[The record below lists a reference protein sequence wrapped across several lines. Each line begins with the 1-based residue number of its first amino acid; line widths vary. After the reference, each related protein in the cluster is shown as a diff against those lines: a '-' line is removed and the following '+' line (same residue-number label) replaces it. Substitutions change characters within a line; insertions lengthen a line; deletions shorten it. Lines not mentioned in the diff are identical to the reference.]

1 MKTTR
6 NDRTWWT
13 ASVVFLIA
21 VHFTVACWARHAGE
35 LRTGLKDY
43 FLLPTERADQAIELR
58 KEERLFSIY
67 CLSTPLVL
75 ALAPIL
81 IQRPRWKPWVGSL
94 VALALY
100 LPGWWYGREMLHLSG
115 KLIDWGRLLHEGT
128 AESATPSPDEVAP
141 H

>member
-21 VHFTVACWARHAGE
+21 IHFTMACWARQAGG
-35 LRTGLKDY
+35 LRAGLKDY

-67 CLSTPLVL
+67 CLSTPLIL
-75 ALAPIL
+75 ALAPVL

-115 KLIDWGRLLHEGT
+115 KLIDWGRLLDEGA
-128 AESATPSPDEVAP
+128 AESATPSPDEVGP
-141 H
+141 R